1 MISMTPSSTKVKRAN
16 LKLLDLTSSSDT
28 QAIKNKLL
36 KIEGVQKVLV
46 NFVEVKARVEYNPN
60 TIVIETL
67 IEAVE
72 EIGFGAL
79 NLAKSRINIQEY
91 SFRVIGICGKC
102 FETFVEIPRRKSGII
117 DVKADVDRKKV
128 QMKFNSQKISI
139 REIKD
144 SFFGF
149 ELQRTVQVD

>member
-1 MISMTPSSTKVKRAN
+1 MKMISMTPSSEKIKRAN
-16 LKLLDLTSSSDT
+16 LKLLDLTSSSDA

-36 KIEGVQKVLV
+36 KIEGVQKVSV
-46 NFVEVKARVEYNPN
+46 NFVEAKARVEYNPN

-79 NLAKSRINIQEY
+79 DLAKSRISIQEY

-102 FETFVEIPRRKSGII
+102 FETFVEILRRKSGII
-117 DVKADVDRKKV
+117 DIKVDFDRKKV
-128 QMKFNSQKISI
+128 QMKFNNQKISI
-139 REIKD
+139 RDIKN
-144 SFFGF
+144 SFFDF
-149 ELQRTVQVD
+149 ELQ